1 MPQSC
6 DSWHGCPT
14 PELALG
20 TSQGGP
26 RTGRQVPARGTSS
39 GGPKLTVG
47 PRVPFGSEALASPR
61 VAESPWTGKA
71 GTENLLLTAP
81 QTEAGQRAVTLNL
94 KMKASAVY

>member
-61 VAESPWTGKA
+61 
-71 GTENLLLTAP
+71 
-81 QTEAGQRAVTLNL
+81 GQWQSHPGGERQAQRTCF
-94 KMKASAVY
+94 